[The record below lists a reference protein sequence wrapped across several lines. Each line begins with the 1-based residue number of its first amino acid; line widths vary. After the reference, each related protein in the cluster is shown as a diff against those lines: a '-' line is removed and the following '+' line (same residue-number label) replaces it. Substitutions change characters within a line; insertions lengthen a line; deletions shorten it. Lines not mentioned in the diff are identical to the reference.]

1 MFSRENSELQMIE
14 IAHVNKHKQA
24 FTNQYP
30 VGDDVSQRQQPV
42 RKHRVL

>member
-14 IAHVNKHKQA
+14 ATHVNKRKQA
-24 FTNQYP
+24 FTNQQP
-30 VGDDVSQRQQPV
+30 VGDDVSQRQHPV